1 VIVHVH
7 VAYVAYA
14 GRREGRDVERPT
26 ARCERES
33 ERASMPPRLWALV
46 DEAALRRPV
55 AAPEVMYEQCMASAC
70 PRPVADRPRDT

>member
-1 VIVHVH
+1 
-7 VAYVAYA
+7 
-14 GRREGRDVERPT
+14 VERPT
-26 ARCERES
+26 ARCDRES

-70 PRPVADRPRDT
+70 PRPVADRPRDEGALRIRGAPPMRRRGSRC